1 MTIVDLQGNLNR
13 EYVVGFYFSLKPR
26 RPKFATGF
34 PESEEENLVR
44 LANAGFKA
52 GVRTTT
58 EVLDAELDLFRARA
72 GIVTTQLNCAEAKT
86 KLELAT
92 GENL

>member
-44 LANAGFKA
+44 LANAGF
-52 GVRTTT
+52 VEER
-58 EVLDAELDLFRARA
+58 
-72 GIVTTQLNCAEAKT
+72 GIPKCSRCDGK
-86 KLELAT
+86 
-92 GENL
+92 